1 MPSLIQ
7 TFRLDSL
14 RQLYQLHVSVLPRA
28 PRLRTFM
35 DWITRGTKYA
45 YLAGGGSIYALLL
58 VAGMELKSVAGKS
71 RVDVVWELGKML
83 RDPRCLDDGELVFLY
98 HVC

>member
-1 MPSLIQ
+1 M
-7 TFRLDSL
+7 DSL

-28 PRLRTFM
+28 PHLRTFM
-35 DWITRGTKYA
+35 DWIT
-45 YLAGGGSIYALLL
+45 LYALLL
-58 VAGMELKSVAGKS
+58 VAGMELKSVTGKS

-98 HVC
+98 HIC